1 MIRVLVLVTSAVPKG
16 LRGEL
21 SRWLLEIGPGV
32 FVGHLSARV
41 REEVWELVTSNVR
54 QGRAILVYSSRNEQ
68 RLVFETCGDA
78 WQPVDRDGIKL
89 IRRSSSE
96 DDRRTSHATNKRQRG
111 DDTGWSVAARRER
124 FRNAIERRHRERY
137 TREEDQS
144 V

>member
-1 MIRVLVLVTSAVPKG
+1 MIRVLVLVTTAVPKG

-68 RLVFETCGDA
+68 RLVFETCGDS
-78 WQPVDRDGIKL
+78 WQPVDHDGVKL

-96 DDRRTSHATNKRQRG
+96 DDRRTSRG
-111 DDTGWSVAARRER
+111 TSKWQQADDIGWSVAARRKR

-137 TREEDQS
+137 TRGEDQS

>member
-1 MIRVLVLVTSAVPKG
+1 MLVLVTTAVPNG

-41 REEVWELVTSNVR
+41 REEVWELVAANVKH
-54 QGRAILVYSSRNEQ
+54 GRAILVYSSRNEQ
-68 RLVFETCGDA
+68 RLVFETCGDS
-78 WQPVDRDGIKL
+78 WQPVDHDGVKL

-96 DDRRTSHATNKRQRG
+96 ADQRTSFGTSKRQQG
-111 DDTGWSVAARRER
+111 DDAGWSVAARRKR
-124 FRNAIERRHRERY
+124 FRNAIERRHQERY
-137 TREEDQS
+137 TCEEDQS